1 MDIQNGVKL
10 LLEADKIEAI
20 NFPTETHREFIVF
33 ISQQCKKSAITALLK
48 GSMAKGN
55 AQEYSDIDIIL
66 TGENISNCL
75 DLIIGSFDQILLSEH
90 FAATSPYMVVYAN
103 GLAVEYDVRKTVTEE
118 DIKKSLALNISDYQ
132 ISGIPR
138 DRLFVNSC
146 FCPKRSRE
154 YSLLM
159 IAQMCCAKLLCQ
171 KAALARDIYY
181 DRVKLL
187 GNDMTLL
194 GNLDKAT
201 IHEEPKRQFLN
212 RIRQLIFAYD
222 AGSPEISEYLHDLFF
237 KAAEIENSMI

>member
-1 MDIQNGVKL
+1 M
-10 LLEADKIEAI
+10 
-20 NFPTETHREFIVF
+20 
-33 ISQQCKKSAITALLK
+33 
-48 GSMAKGN
+48 
-55 AQEYSDIDIIL
+55 
-66 TGENISNCL
+66 
-75 DLIIGSFDQILLSEH
+75 
-90 FAATSPYMVVYAN
+90 
-103 GLAVEYDVRKTVTEE
+103 
-118 DIKKSLALNISDYQ
+118 SDYQ

-222 AGSPEISEYLHDLFF
+222 AGSPEISEYLRDLFF
-237 KAAEIENSMI
+237 KTAEIENSMI